1 MNPYLAIDGLRR
13 LADGGNTPDVLSD
26 LIEADPGRELR
37 QLGMIDTAGRVDAW
51 TGSLTPQWSGHRSGD
66 NVMTQGNRLVGP
78 ETLDATL
85 NAFADNADKPLAE
98 RILCALEAGEHTG
111 ADTLGAL
118 SGTITVVD
126 TEEYPLWDLR
136 VDHADDPAAAL
147 RRLFQ
152 LTSEQL
158 IPQVEQLPTRADP
171 MGAATRRAL
180 EEASSVNP
188 DRGGGSE
195 H

>member
-13 LADGGNTPDVLSD
+13 LADGGTAPEVVSD
-26 LIEADPGRELR
+26 LIEADPGRDLR
-37 QLGMIDTAGRVDAW
+37 QVGMIDSVGRFDAW
-51 TGSLTPQWSGHRSGD
+51 TGSLTPQWSGHQSGD
-66 NVMTQGNRLVGP
+66 NVMAQGNRLVGP

-98 RILCALEAGEHTG
+98 RILCALEAGERTG
-111 ADTLGAL
+111 ADTKGAL
-118 SGTITVVD
+118 SGTITVVG

-152 LTSEQL
+152 LTREQL

-180 EEASSVNP
+180 AEAELSNP
-188 DRGGGSE
+188 DR
-195 H
+195 